1 MKYYRYSIQN
11 GWRGGVVIA
20 EYESRALDQIIDEY
34 REDGRDITDEDVA
47 VWEVEKDEK
56 TVELYT
62 KHKVI
67 ECY

>member
-20 EYESRALDQIIDEY
+20 ECESRALDQIIDAY
-34 REDGRDITDEDVA
+34 REDGHDITDEDVG
-47 VWEVEKDEK
+47 VWELEKDEK
-56 TVELYT
+56 TVELYR

-67 ECY
+67 GCY